1 MPCARRKHS
10 IYQHS
15 EMSLCHTQKKER
27 KVKEKVTHEGK
38 KKYNFSLGKK
48 HNLFEHKVNMAAV

>member
-15 EMSLCHTQKKER
+15 EMSLCHTKKKER
-27 KVKEKVTHEGK
+27 KVKEKVTHEGEK
-38 KKYNFSLGKK
+38 KVQF
-48 HNLFEHKVNMAAV
+48 